1 MGLVRKYGLDRSGSA
16 QEGGRGG
23 VSCLIATIKVTS
35 DDEDKRKREKNKCTK
50 TIVVNASSNSSNADS
65 LSKFLENDLVGS
77 ILDEEESGKRT

>member
-1 MGLVRKYGLDRSGSA
+1 MGLIDWDLLRKG
-16 QEGGRGG
+16 GG
-23 VSCLIATIKVTS
+23 VSCLIATIKVKS
-35 DDEDKRKREKNKCTK
+35 DDEDERKREKNKCTK

>member
-1 MGLVRKYGLDRSGSA
+1 MGLIDRDLLRK
-16 QEGGRGG
+16 GGVG

-35 DDEDKRKREKNKCTK
+35 DDEDKRKREKNKCTD

>member
-1 MGLVRKYGLDRSGSA
+1 MGLIDRDLPRK
-16 QEGGRGG
+16 GGGV

-65 LSKFLENDLVGS
+65 LGKFLENDLVGS

>member
-1 MGLVRKYGLDRSGSA
+1 M
-16 QEGGRGG
+16 
-23 VSCLIATIKVTS
+23 TS

>member
-23 VSCLIATIKVTS
+23 VSCLIATIKVTP

-50 TIVVNASSNSSNADS
+50 TIVVNASSNADS